1 MEPDVR
7 IEGQPTQQAVFEEF
21 CKDQKSIRSLGVTP
35 QEMEA
40 LSRASLLG
48 ALSSKEDVLFMLN
61 QLREKPAVAGK
72 KAPSMTNTLEMTENL
87 RHTALKNLKR
97 RDALIAR
104 HNSPVRRFFRAI
116 LGQHSLISPEDL
128 PNE

>member
-7 IEGQPTQQAVFEEF
+7 IEGQATQQDVFKEF
-21 CKDQKSIRSLGVTP
+21 CKDRKSIRSLGVTP

-61 QLREKPAVAGK
+61 QLREKPAVAEK
-72 KAPSMTNTLEMTENL
+72 SALTIANAREMAENL
-87 RHTALKNLKR
+87 RRTALKNLKK

-104 HNSPVRRFFRAI
+104 HNSPVRRFIRGI
-116 LGQHSLISPEDL
+116 LGQHSLISPDDI
-128 PNE
+128 PSY

>member
-1 MEPDVR
+1 MAPDVR
-7 IEGQPTQQAVFEEF
+7 IEGQATQQDVFKEF

-61 QLREKPAVAGK
+61 QLREKPAVAEK
-72 KAPSMTNTLEMTENL
+72 SALATPTTREMAENL
-87 RHTALKNLKR
+87 RRTALKNLKKH
-97 RDALIAR
+97 DALIAR
-104 HNSPVRRFFRAI
+104 RNSPVRRFFRAI
-116 LGQHSLISPEDL
+116 LGQHSLISPDDL
-128 PNE
+128 PSY